1 MFGGPSFKL
10 FSVLGFRVGAHWSL
24 PLALVL
30 AAFSFGGLG
39 GVALSVSLFA
49 SILAHELGHAVVAR
63 RLRVPIEGIDLHMF
77 GGVAKMK
84 SPPRS
89 PNDEIAISIAGPIVS
104 LALAAAFFVALAVV
118 PAALLPAG
126 AAGLVKWLAG
136 ANLMLGLFNLL
147 PALPLDGGRVF
158 RALLAKR
165 KGLVGGTRTAVKVSR
180 GIAVALG
187 VFGIATGSFWL
198 VMLAALVWMMG
209 TAELNNVAAHDAM
222 TRMGAWHPN
231 HVPWVSYDVAANE
244 DRRAHQRAASGAG
257 PFAGRVREPDDVIV
271 IDDAPLFGRR

>member
-30 AAFSFGGLG
+30 AAFSYGGVA

-63 RLRVPIEGIDLHMF
+63 RLRVPIEGIDLHML

-84 SPPRS
+84 SPPKS

-126 AAGLVKWLAG
+126 VAGLVKWLAG
-136 ANLMLGLFNLL
+136 ANLMLGLFNML

-158 RALLAKR
+158 RAILAKR
-165 KGLVGGTRTAVKVSR
+165 KGLVGGTRIAVKVSR

-198 VMLAALVWMMG
+198 VLLAVLVWMMG
-209 TAELNNVAAHDAM
+209 TAELKNVAMHDAM

-244 DRRAHQRAASGAG
+244 DRRARERTARG
-257 PFAGRVREPDDVIV
+257 PYAEPDEVIV
-271 IDDAPLFGRR
+271 IEDAPLYGRR